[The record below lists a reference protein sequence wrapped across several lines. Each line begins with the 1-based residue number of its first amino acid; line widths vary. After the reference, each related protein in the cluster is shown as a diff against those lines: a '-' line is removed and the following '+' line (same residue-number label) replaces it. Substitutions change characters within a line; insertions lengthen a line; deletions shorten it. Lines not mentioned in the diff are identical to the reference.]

1 MPSEQVPTAALV
13 CLCPLLTGMTES
25 PLGIPWKSNCAAEGR
40 EAQGLPSGKEASQ
53 MYKANPGKLAEALK
67 ALGVWWQPACGLLGS
82 G

>member
-13 CLCPLLTGMTES
+13 RLCPLLAGMTES
-25 PLGIPWKSNCAAEGR
+25 ALGIPWKSDGVPEGR

-67 ALGVWWQPACGLLGS
+67 APGVWWQPACSFLGS